1 MNLRTKYQDNLLSK
15 ADFDNELISFN
26 RNITSNKTKE
36 VRKKKKKSNNKIL
49 FFSSVELILYVM
61 MNLEASLFINQH
73 LRH

>member
-1 MNLRTKYQDNLLSK
+1 MRTKYQANLLSK

-36 VRKKKKKSNNKIL
+36 ARKKKKSNNKIL

-61 MNLEASLFINQH
+61 MNLKTSFFINQH